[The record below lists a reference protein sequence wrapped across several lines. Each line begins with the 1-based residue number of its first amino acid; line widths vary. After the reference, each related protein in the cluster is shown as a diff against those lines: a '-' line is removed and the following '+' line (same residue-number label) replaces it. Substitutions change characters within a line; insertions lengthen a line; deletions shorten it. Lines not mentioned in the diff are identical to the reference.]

1 MTDDQEKMSDIIQ
14 NTYGILL
21 QTLLDD
27 LLADLESMDI
37 KGVHAYAAAGGV
49 LAYGAMCLG
58 ELFPTVGAKAHNA
71 FLKTVQRVL
80 TDSMKD
86 PKSFS

>member
-1 MTDDQEKMSDIIQ
+1 MTDDQEKMSDLIQ

-37 KGVHAYAAAGGV
+37 KGIKAYAAAGGV
-49 LAYGAMCLG
+49 LAYGAQCLA
-58 ELFPTVGAKAHNA
+58 ELFPTIGAAAHNA
-71 FLKTVQRVL
+71 FLKTCQRVL
-80 TDSMKD
+80 TASMKD
-86 PKSFS
+86 PKDFS